1 MKYSFRHS
9 VQTHFRRF
17 LRDQSQRTALSANGY
32 IELGFCS
39 CGPLFSHRR
48 HSERPDS
55 RFSARCPILQE
66 INPTVQIVANQQG
79 LAAYSPNQITVSIN
93 EVFKLVNK
101 TTLAQTISGNGIVSF
116 TLAPGT
122 SRLLSFNH
130 TGQFQL
136 TLASTH
142 ATLTVNVV
150 PFRG

>member
-1 MKYSFRHS
+1 VTNHS
-9 VQTHFRRF
+9 A
-17 LRDQSQRTALSANGY
+17 LRSVRMAILSLVFALAALSFLTGGIA
-32 IELGFCS
+32 S
-39 CGPLFSHRR
+39 AQTV
-48 HSERPDS
+48 DS
-55 RFSARCPILQE
+55 APAAQSSILQE